1 MTPGPTTRAAKR
13 MGDSMLGA
21 AISNFSPFQFG
32 KFGPGLGFA
41 QLLGSA
47 VKGLGFMGAGIGK
60 MLAGSLAMLG
70 IMGTGL
76 GLMVDALTGDQ
87 QGQSGI

>member
-1 MTPGPTTRAAKR
+1 MMPGPMTKTAKQ
-13 MGDSMLGA
+13 MGNSMLGA
-21 AISNFSPFQFG
+21 AISNFTPFSAQQLSPGFG
-32 KFGPGLGFA
+32 FE
-41 QLLGSA
+41 QLLGGA

-60 MLAGSLAMLG
+60 MLAGPLAMLG
-70 IMGTGL
+70 IVGAGL